1 MRAGFEYVQSIST
14 ELLLAIFQT
23 TWRMNVL
30 QEKYKDECKKMRQ
43 TNTLKIKINIEIQY
57 LFISPFFCIELQ
69 FFLFENNICI
79 NSKTLALNYFKKT
92 LQ

>member
-1 MRAGFEYVQSIST
+1 MRAGFEYVQSISN

-30 QEKYKDECKKMRQ
+30 QEKYKDECQ
-43 TNTLKIKINIEIQY
+43 NETNHDTLKIKINIEIQY

-69 FFLFENNICI
+69 FFFENNICI